1 MPYITQEERET
12 INPKLKEFL
21 MFMGPMTPGQF
32 VYVMYEMGLWQVSNG
47 GVDSVPVGWTKCN
60 EVMGNYD
67 CCAKE
72 FYRRV
77 VGPYED
83 TAIARNGDCNPPRAN
98 RKPYLKINQ
107 EIGWTNGLNGKIDPF
122 DTPGCP

>member
-1 MPYITQEERET
+1 
-12 INPKLKEFL
+12 

-47 GVDSVPVGWTKCN
+47 GVDDVPVGWTKCN

-83 TAIARNGDCNPPRAN
+83 TAIVRNGDCNPPRAN
-98 RKPYLKINQ
+98 SQPYMGANRKRLVDCQ
-107 EIGWTNGLNGKIDPF
+107 VDPF
-122 DTPGCP
+122 DTPRGFHMAQGDGADEEF